1 MREYGSNI
9 NLPSLDNLFSSEQE
23 RQEAKLEKIQIL
35 PLTELHPF
43 RNHPFQVRDDDEMDK
58 MVDSVKE
65 YGVMTPAIV
74 RPRQD
79 GGYEI
84 VAGHRRCH
92 ASQRAGVETM
102 PCIVRD
108 MDDDTAIILMVDSN
122 CQREHIL
129 PSEKAKAYQMK
140 LEAIKRQGQRRDLT
154 SGQVVQKLSV
164 QEVADGSGEGYKTVQ
179 RFIRLNKLTPPLMQ
193 MVDDGKL
200 KTTPAVELSYL
211 TPEEQEDFLSYM
223 ESEGCTPSLSQAQKL
238 KAASKDGAL
247 DHGKLLEI
255 MDIKKPSVPP
265 RDPTLTIS
273 VSKIARYFPAG
284 YTQEQMV
291 GIIMQLLERNSRHL
305 MPEKQP
311 SLER

>member
-23 RQEAKLEKIQIL
+23 RQDAKLEKIQIL

-58 MVDSVKE
+58 MVDSVKA

-122 CQREHIL
+122 CQREHMCDDTVDIV
-129 PSEKAKAYQMK
+129 
-140 LEAIKRQGQRRDLT
+140 LEDLDFPH
-154 SGQVVQKLSV
+154 
-164 QEVADGSGEGYKTVQ
+164 EW
-179 RFIRLNKLTPPLMQ
+179 
-193 MVDDGKL
+193 
-200 KTTPAVELSYL
+200 
-211 TPEEQEDFLSYM
+211 EE
-223 ESEGCTPSLSQAQKL
+223 
-238 KAASKDGAL
+238 
-247 DHGKLLEI
+247 LLENSGADTMGELVDYLCYCSQNNI
-255 MDIKKPSVPP
+255 SLAISPEDEEKLYA
-265 RDPTLTIS
+265 TLIDVCYENMS
-273 VSKIARYFPAG
+273 YDRQVDFWRH
-284 YTQEQMV
+284 V
-291 GIIMQLLERNSRHL
+291 LETNSL
-305 MPEKQP
+305 VCEVK
-311 SLER
+311 E

>member
-23 RQEAKLEKIQIL
+23 RQDAKLEKIQIL

-58 MVDSVKE
+58 MVDSIKE

-129 PSEKAKAYQMK
+129 PSEKAKAYEMK
-140 LEAIKRQGQRRDLT
+140 LEAIRRKAGRPSKENSRQLVGNFETAD
-154 SGQVVQKLSV
+154 VVGK
-164 QEVADGSGEGYKTVQ
+164 ESGESGRQVQ
-179 RFIRLNKLTPPLMQ
+179 RFIRLTNLIPELLD
-193 MVDDGKL
+193 MVDEK
-200 KTTPAVELSYL
+200 KISFNPAVELSYL
-211 TPEEQEDFLSYM
+211 DESQQRDFLEAM
-223 ESEGCTPSLSQAQKL
+223 EDTQNAPSLSQAQQL
-238 KAASKDGAL
+238 KKMAQQGEFSYEKAFDVMGQEKKSEKDTVT
-247 DHGKLLEI
+247 
-255 MDIKKPSVPP
+255 IKNE
-265 RDPTLTIS
+265 TLR
-273 VSKIARYFPAG
+273 KYFPRS
-284 YTQEQMV
+284 YTPKQMEEK
-291 GIIMQLLERNSRHL
+291 IIQLLDAWQKKQQRRNER
-305 MPEKQP
+305 
-311 SLER
+311 